1 MADLIKIFDLE
12 TSKRFDSWEEK
23 FICEN
28 DDDEGALF
36 LSKEIFTCDDD
47 PDYKP
52 FKYRYAIDCFYDWE
66 GEKWIYSLMFVLLP
80 ESITEK
86 NLAAVASTCGVELD
100 EVGISDMLA
109 EGGLAVHLDSTSTDG
124 EELDD
129 NTITNIAHVFETI
142 DRLRGFY
149 FDKTWN
155 AIGSNGWD
163 VLDHALND
171 KDLLLP
177 AIERAKNHG

>member
-1 MADLIKIFDLE
+1 
-12 TSKRFDSWEEK
+12 
-23 FICEN
+23 
-28 DDDEGALF
+28 
-36 LSKEIFTCDDD
+36 
-47 PDYKP
+47 
-52 FKYRYAIDCFYDWE
+52 
-66 GEKWIYSLMFVLLP
+66 MFVLLP